1 MKTNHPGVAPIHEV
15 INDPEH
21 QDIVNTLNN
30 MARAAMEGDEK
41 AYEAFYFSAMEQVD
55 ELNESL
61 AKHAGW
67 EP

>member
-1 MKTNHPGVAPIHEV
+1 MKNPTLTDI

-30 MARAAMEGDEK
+30 MARAALEKDEK

-55 ELNESL
+55 ELNERL
-61 AKHAGW
+61 CKHAGFN
-67 EP
+67 P